1 MAPTKTGKKAART
14 QPINTELKSS
24 GIMRLSRGRM
34 FHKRG
39 LWLIEKWKKQNE
51 KKPEDKKPKKA
62 TRIVKKDIKGDKNGK
77 TRSVRSQ
84 RFVSIIQH
92 SKNRSYYYL
101 INPSTYKAQILPDRR
116 EAAKVEDQ
124 QEVVFATPTQTS
136 NLDHSRHCSY
146 SSRWSSRW
154 KSKSAWNL

>member
-1 MAPTKTGKKAART
+1 MAPTKSGKKAART

-77 TRSVRSQ
+77 TRSVRAQ
-84 RFVSIIQH
+84 RFVSVI
-92 SKNRSYYYL
+92 
-101 INPSTYKAQILPDRR
+101 
-116 EAAKVEDQ
+116 
-124 QEVVFATPTQTS
+124 
-136 NLDHSRHCSY
+136 
-146 SSRWSSRW
+146 
-154 KSKSAWNL
+154 